1 MQLYKKRFTE
11 NDHLPN
17 EMLYMLEKN
26 NHCFTCGDK
35 IKIKCMNE
43 ICLVWKNKTNNEFIP
58 VHMPH
63 IENELQY
70 NSNLVHLTCDKCLT
84 NAFAHCI
91 DIYAPLYNRR
101 ANKIIKWWQIIK
113 HSNKLPRNATSRII
127 YSVLTGSSANTLN
140 EKSANTLNEKSAYT
154 PTSSFTKSTAALIK
168 INAQLLHYNIY
179 DVLSNLLSKSYLTN
193 DKYKSA
199 IADLFECKN
208 NTIPFYKFLSVV
220 DVEPGT
226 ITIQC
231 RSLKDLTIVTAFY
244 RYKIE
249 HMVNNAIITDQL
261 HASYTN
267 SIDLDDTTNEI
278 DETKT
283 TANIGEQKN

>member
-1 MQLYKKRFTE
+1 
-11 NDHLPN
+11 
-17 EMLYMLEKN
+17 
-26 NHCFTCGDK
+26 
-35 IKIKCMNE
+35 
-43 ICLVWKNKTNNEFIP
+43 VWKNKTNNKFIP

-91 DIYAPLYNRR
+91 DIYKPLYDRS
-101 ANKIIKWWQIIK
+101 ANKIIKWWQTTK

-127 YSVLTGSSANTLN
+127 YSVLSN
-140 EKSANTLNEKSAYT
+140 T
-154 PTSSFTKSTAALIK
+154 PTTSASTKPDTAPIK

-193 DKYKSA
+193 DKYKTA

-220 DVEPGT
+220 DVEPPGT

-249 HMVNNAIITDQL
+249 HIVKNVIITGQL
-261 HASYTN
+261 HASDTN
-267 SIDLDDTTNEI
+267 SIYVDKTADT
-278 DETKT
+278 D
-283 TANIGEQKN
+283 EQKKLN